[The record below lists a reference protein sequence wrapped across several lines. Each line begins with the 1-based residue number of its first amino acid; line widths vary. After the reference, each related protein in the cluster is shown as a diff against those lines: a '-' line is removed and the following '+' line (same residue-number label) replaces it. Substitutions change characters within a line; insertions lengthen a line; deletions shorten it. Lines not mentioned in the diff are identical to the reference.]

1 MREITDFQVVIT
13 EGEEGT
19 ETAMAGERT
28 LNIVCHGHSVP
39 SGYFATPIVD
49 TFHAYPHL
57 LIMD

>member
-1 MREITDFQVVIT
+1 MLLLKEKKELKRQWPEN
-13 EGEEGT
+13 
-19 ETAMAGERT
+19 RT